1 MPTCHAT
8 AEGDD
13 ACRGGSGTAEPEI
26 GDGVEHTLLGV
37 ADDPSDTH
45 ARDHRL
51 SGPRGACGHP
61 YGLPSGPGREHRDGW
76 EHVWVARQQET
87 QLQLTSG
94 CCFHTP
100 DLDTGLFGRA
110 HNRRMGQSDVVG
122 GMVVRMAA
130 ALRQAAV
137 PVSTGELLDAAKALE
152 VVDTGARHQ
161 VHAALRATL
170 IKRQRDVD
178 TFERIFAALTAAFGD
193 GPLPVASIS
202 SDDAGAAVQAPLAGA
217 NTEVPALFD
226 DLVAALRDN
235 DEAALRALAIV
246 AVEQFGGIGSTSQDS
261 ERASL
266 YRVLRGLDLAHILQR
281 AIRQN
286 EADPEEQGGTGAP
299 LPAEIAARVEEFRRL
314 LAREVQRRLDTRAV
328 REGNSILRSSG
339 TLEDLP
345 ILGATPAELAAL
357 QRALRPLARRLAV
370 RGARRR
376 RQTHRGR
383 LDVRRTIRRSLSTG
397 GLPLQPAWRRPRTT
411 RPELVVLCDVS
422 GSVAEFARFTLA
434 LMSAMTAE
442 FSAIRCFAFVDGVD
456 EVTRVVAEADG
467 ALMPSHVLAR
477 TDVVWDDGHSDYG
490 RVWGL
495 FAARFAQALT
505 SRASLVIAGDARTN
519 YRAANAAGLAGI
531 ARTVRTVHW
540 LNPERQDYWDTGDS
554 VMSLYA
560 RACDSVHEV
569 RTLRQLESAALD
581 IATGAR
587 TSSSR

>member
-1 MPTCHAT
+1 MD
-8 AEGDD
+8 E
-13 ACRGGSGTAEPEI
+13 SG
-26 GDGVEHTLLGV
+26 
-37 ADDPSDTH
+37 
-45 ARDHRL
+45 
-51 SGPRGACGHP
+51 
-61 YGLPSGPGREHRDGW
+61 
-76 EHVWVARQQET
+76 
-87 QLQLTSG
+87 
-94 CCFHTP
+94 
-100 DLDTGLFGRA
+100 
-110 HNRRMGQSDVVG
+110 VVG
-122 GMVVRMAA
+122 GIVLRMAA

-137 PVSTGELLDAAKALE
+137 PVSTGELIDAATALD
-152 VVDTGARHQ
+152 VLDMGARNQ
-161 VHAALRATL
+161 VRAALRATL
-170 IKRQRDVD
+170 IKRQGDVD
-178 TFERIFAALTAAFGD
+178 AFERIFAAVTAAFGE
-193 GPLPVASIS
+193 GPLAVDSPPSH
-202 SDDAGAAVQAPLAGA
+202 GTRAAIQAALPGA
-217 NTEVPALFD
+217 NTEVTALID

-235 DEAALRALAIV
+235 DEAALRALAIL
-246 AVEQFGGIGSTSQDS
+246 AVERFGGIGSTSQDS

-266 YRVLRGLDLAHILQR
+266 YRVLRGLDLAQILQR
-281 AIRQN
+281 AMRQP
-286 EADPEEQGGTGAP
+286 EADPEEARSVGA
-299 LPAEIAARVEEFRRL
+299 LVPAEIATRVEEFRRL

-328 REGNSILRSSG
+328 GAGKPIQRSSG

-345 ILGATPAELAAL
+345 ILGATPSELAAL

-370 RGARRR
+370 RGARRIR
-376 RQTHRGR
+376 HTHGGR
-383 LDVRRTIRRSLSTG
+383 IDVRRTIRRSLSTG

-456 EVTRVVAEADG
+456 EVTRVVAEAQG

-505 SRASLVIAGDARTN
+505 PRASLVIAGDARTN

-531 ARTVRTVHW
+531 ARAVRAIHW
-540 LNPERQDYWDTGDS
+540 LNPERQEHWDTGDS

>member
-1 MPTCHAT
+1 
-8 AEGDD
+8 
-13 ACRGGSGTAEPEI
+13 
-26 GDGVEHTLLGV
+26 
-37 ADDPSDTH
+37 
-45 ARDHRL
+45 
-51 SGPRGACGHP
+51 
-61 YGLPSGPGREHRDGW
+61 
-76 EHVWVARQQET
+76 
-87 QLQLTSG
+87 
-94 CCFHTP
+94 
-100 DLDTGLFGRA
+100 
-110 HNRRMGQSDVVG
+110 MGESDVVG

-130 ALRQAAV
+130 ALRHAAV
-137 PVSTGELLDAAKALE
+137 PVSTGELIDAARALDAL
-152 VVDTGARHQ
+152 DTGARDQ
-161 VHAALRATL
+161 VRAALRATL
-170 IKRQRDVD
+170 IKRQGDID
-178 TFERIFAALTAAFGD
+178 TFERIFAALTAALGD
-193 GPLPVASIS
+193 GPLPGNSVPL
-202 SDDAGAAVQAPLAGA
+202 DGNGAAMHSPVPGA
-217 NTEVPALFD
+217 NTDAPALMD
-226 DLVAALRDN
+226 DVVAALRVN
-235 DEAALRALAIV
+235 DEAALRALAIM
-246 AVEQFGGIGSTSQDS
+246 AVEQFGGIGSTSRDS

-266 YRVLRGLDLAHILQR
+266 YRVLRGLDLAQILQR
-281 AIRQN
+281 AMRQS
-286 EADPEEQGGTGAP
+286 EADPEDTGGIGARV
-299 LPAEIAARVEEFRRL
+299 PAEIAARVEEFRRL
-314 LAREVQRRLDTRAV
+314 LAREVQRRLDARSV
-328 REGNSILRSSG
+328 REGTSILRSTG

-376 RQTHRGR
+376 RHTHRGR

-456 EVTRVVAEADG
+456 EVTRVVAEAQG

-505 SRASLVIAGDARTN
+505 PRASLVIAGDARTN

-531 ARTVRTVHW
+531 ARTVRGVHW
-540 LNPERQDYWDTGDS
+540 LNPERQEYWDTGDS

-581 IATGAR
+581 IASGAG
-587 TSSSR
+587 TSSGG